1 MKIVKVKKTPVNYE
15 DFVKRS
21 AKESDYTM
29 FVTEP
34 TTLVDADTG
43 DILAIYEELPINTDD
58 VLKALNAI
66 RYDTYQRT
74 GGLKTTSRIFG
85 YSPRI
90 TMRKDFC
97 SSASLAA
104 ESPKEHQMICD
115 LGIQIEDFY
124 RNYNPDGYKR
134 HKELSTEKLKPEYRI
149 NKESVF
155 TSGIINKNNPLKYHF
170 DTGNF
175 KNVYSCMVVFKKGI
189 EGGFLSL
196 PEYGVGIEL
205 KHNSLLM
212 FDGQSILHGV
222 TPITKVSKD

>member
-1 MKIVKVKKTPVNYE
+1 
-15 DFVKRS
+15 
-21 AKESDYTM
+21 M

-104 ESPKEHQMICD
+104 ESPKEHQMVCD

-134 HKELSTEKLKPEYRI
+134 HKELSTSKKTTCLWLKGLPNLVPTQIVEPEIITLSNGKKFSADYMRGV
-149 NKESVF
+149 KRSKAGESSVERSK
-155 TSGIINKNNPLKYHF
+155 TYTGIAKAMAEQWA
-170 DTGNF
+170 GNA
-175 KNVYSCMVVFKKGI
+175 
-189 EGGFLSL
+189 
-196 PEYGVGIEL
+196 
-205 KHNSLLM
+205 
-212 FDGQSILHGV
+212 
-222 TPITKVSKD
+222 